1 MIEGQNILCFAPGP
15 WDDIWR
21 NRHQIMVR
29 LSRANRVLYVEP
41 WPYLR
46 DVVRQIRAGS
56 LSWRGLGGPHLSQVS
71 SNLYV
76 YRPAKWAPREA
87 RTPIR
92 PLTQAIQLGLLRR
105 TLRTLGFRQPLLW
118 LFLPDMEVYVGRFD
132 ERLVIYHMVD
142 EYSGYDGVS
151 EAWRPIM
158 QDMERDLA
166 RSADLVL
173 VSSETLWENKHSLNA
188 KTVWIPNAV
197 DFEAFAEASGRA
209 IRPVDIIGLSSP
221 IAGYVGAIN
230 EKLDLELLAYAA
242 QECAGWT
249 FLLVGPVAL
258 QDKSAQHALLELQR
272 LDNVRLLGQRPV
284 ESVPA
289 YVASCDVCL
298 LPYKLNEWTRHI
310 DSLKLYEYLACGK
323 PVVSTRVPTA
333 ERFSDFVHLCDG
345 QDAFAAAIPRAQQQD
360 SAESRAAR
368 QAVASRNTWD
378 QRIVAISDAIA
389 ELLAQPGGR
398 DRCLSHQESEG

>member
-1 MIEGQNILCFAPGP
+1 MIEGQHILCFAPGP

-56 LSWRGLGGPHLSQVS
+56 LSWLSLGGPHLSQLN

-87 RTPIR
+87 RAPIR

-118 LFLPDMEVYVGRFD
+118 LFLPDMEVYVGQFD
-132 ERLVIYHMVD
+132 ERLIVYHMVD

-158 QDMERDLA
+158 QEMERDLA
-166 RSADLVL
+166 HGADLVL
-173 VSSETLWENKHSLNA
+173 VSSETLLENKRSLNEN
-188 KTVWIPNAV
+188 TVWVPNAV
-197 DFEAFAEASGRA
+197 DYEAFAEASARA
-209 IRPVDIIGLSSP
+209 VRPVDIIGLSSP

-230 EKLDLELLAYAA
+230 EKLDLELLAHAA
-242 QECAGWT
+242 HECAGWT
-249 FLLVGPVAL
+249 FLLVGPVSLQNKRALHAL
-258 QDKSAQHALLELQR
+258 QELQR
-272 LDNVRLLGQRPV
+272 LGNVRFLGQRSV

-289 YVASCDVCL
+289 YIAACDVCL

-310 DSLKLYEYLACGK
+310 DSLKVYEYLASGK
-323 PVVSTRVPTA
+323 PVVSTRVPAA
-333 ERFSDFVHLCDG
+333 ERFSDVIHLCDG
-345 QDAFAAAIPRAQQQD
+345 ADAFAAAIPRAQQQD
-360 SAESRAAR
+360 SAERRAAR
-368 QAVASRNTWD
+368 QDIASRNTWD
-378 QRIVAISDAIA
+378 HRIAAISDALKHRL
-389 ELLAQPGGR
+389 EETGGR
-398 DRCLSHQESEG
+398 EARVASRK